1 MLFLNN
7 LLRTLFNASVQQPSC
22 NLLPV
27 SEIYAE
33 VVLKGYPYLKKDR
46 EMNWEKKRYRNT
58 LISHTDMHFHD
69 DARYTAN
76 GIGCYGSE
84 ITDYKINSYDPGRH
98 KL

>member
-7 LLRTLFNASVQQPSC
+7 LLRTLFNASGQQPSC

-46 EMNWEKKRYRNT
+46 EMN
-58 LISHTDMHFHD
+58 
-69 DARYTAN
+69 
-76 GIGCYGSE
+76 
-84 ITDYKINSYDPGRH
+84 
-98 KL
+98 

>member
-1 MLFLNN
+1 
-7 LLRTLFNASVQQPSC
+7 
-22 NLLPV
+22 
-27 SEIYAE
+27 
-33 VVLKGYPYLKKDR
+33 
-46 EMNWEKKRYRNT
+46 
-58 LISHTDMHFHD
+58 MHFHD